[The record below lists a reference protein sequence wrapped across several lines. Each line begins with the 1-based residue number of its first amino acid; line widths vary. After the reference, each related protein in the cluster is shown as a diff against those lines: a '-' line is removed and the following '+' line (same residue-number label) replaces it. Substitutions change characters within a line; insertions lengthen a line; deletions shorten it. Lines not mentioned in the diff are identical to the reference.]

1 MLAPTAGTTELAST
15 SIGCPNL
22 ACGSSLL
29 GFCSCWPMMG
39 NQILNRL
46 LQSERGGGL
55 VIIVREAEEQVDVAG
70 AAALKA
76 LLGLRLSWKFYILQ
90 KKIQE
95 RVKPCWT

>member
-1 MLAPTAGTTELAST
+1 
-15 SIGCPNL
+15 
-22 ACGSSLL
+22 
-29 GFCSCWPMMG
+29 MMG